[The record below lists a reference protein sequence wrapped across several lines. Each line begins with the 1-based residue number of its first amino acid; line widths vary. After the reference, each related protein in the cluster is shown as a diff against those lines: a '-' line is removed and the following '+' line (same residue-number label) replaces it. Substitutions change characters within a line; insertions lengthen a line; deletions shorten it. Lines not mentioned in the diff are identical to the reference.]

1 MSLIS
6 DFVCAEC
13 ETEFKTVLGGDSM
26 WVLREK
32 AGDGSET
39 LNVNGLV
46 AETKSMVVLPG
57 FCVFCLASGLF
68 PSSKNRRKLFH
79 TLGL

>member
-13 ETEFKTVLGGDSM
+13 EAEFKTVLGGDSM

-32 AGDGSET
+32 TGDGRET

-46 AETKSMVVLPG
+46 AETKSMVVLR

-68 PSSKNRRKLFH
+68 PSSKNRRKVFH